1 MQMGR
6 NWLRHCLLAALSIG
20 SIPIAAA
27 SQSQLIVVHKG
38 GHANAFALSDHA
50 FKATAAACDDDSVV
64 FAFVVAPADGVN
76 AVSLH
81 RGTDTSRDI
90 NLELTL
96 TCSNIDGR
104 ASIPF
109 DGGGGN
115 AVRGTD
121 YTTTPGVASLPLSV
135 DGTGLSAGAT
145 VSVQVLDGSGSTD
158 DRSFNILRQAGSFEG
173 QGASGTPIV
182 GVVPGSSAP
191 IVVVTITGGT
201 PIDEA
206 AGLLD
211 GLDPAASQVAQA
223 VQDFCQPGFGG
234 GADQPGCAA
243 TRDASD
249 VVGDVNTPSAVRD
262 EASLVLEHNLLAISP
277 DETTALAFN
286 GRQLV
291 TNQESNLSQRLT
303 ALHSRTASGASLEGL
318 TLINDGIP
326 LSLGGLGDSFKADT
340 LKADDDD
347 TSDNQANEEK
357 RTLLGG
363 TRWGVWANGTLGRS
377 ERDREL
383 GNAGFDNSTYS
394 LTGGAD
400 YRFTNHFFLGAA
412 IGLSRLNS
420 TFGNDQGSLDAD
432 ARSLHVYSGYTADS
446 GLALDGSLSYTSS
459 DYDLKRVI
467 ELYQLTPDGLGFT
480 SLGRDIA
487 SSSPSVRQFTGSVGL
502 TYTIIRNVWTFAP
515 QAQLLYIRSDY
526 SAFSETG
533 PSAFN
538 LDYAKRSDNGTSF
551 SAGIYVDR
559 SFATT
564 LGAFRPYSRL
574 LYYADSGGSPDDLFA
589 SFVVP
594 NLDGSHTSLRLAMAK
609 PDSRYGTIELGMGY
623 SRPIGTRTVDFNIG
637 AMELF
642 DSNNLRRW
650 GVRLDARIP
659 F

>member
-6 NWLRHCLLAALSIG
+6 DLLRLCLAAGLTIG

-38 GHANAFALSDHA
+38 GHASAFALRNHA
-50 FKATAAACDDDSVV
+50 LKAAAATCDDDSVV
-64 FAFVVAPADGVN
+64 FAFVVTPADGVN
-76 AVSLH
+76 NVRLR
-81 RGTDTSRDI
+81 RGIDTSRDI

-121 YTTTPGVASLPLSV
+121 YTTTPGVASLPLSM

-145 VSVQVLDGSGSTD
+145 VSVQVLDGNGATD
-158 DRSFNILRQAGSFEG
+158 ERVFNILRQAGSFEG

-191 IVVVTITGGT
+191 IVVVTIVGGT
-201 PIDEA
+201 PIDQA
-206 AGLLD
+206 AGLLE
-211 GLDPAASQVAQA
+211 GLDPAASEVAQA
-223 VQDFCQPGFGG
+223 VEEFCRPGFGG

-249 VVGDVNTPSAVRD
+249 LIGDVNTPPAVRD
-262 EASLVLEHNLLAISP
+262 EAAIVLENNLRAISP

-291 TNQESNLSQRLT
+291 LNQESNLSQRLT
-303 ALHSRTASGASLEGL
+303 ELHSRTPPGSSLEGL
-318 TLINDGIP
+318 TLISNGVP
-326 LSLGGLGDSFKADT
+326 LSLSGLGDSFKADA
-340 LKADDDD
+340 LKADDND

-363 TRWGVWANGTLGRS
+363 TRWGVWVNGTLGRS
-377 ERDREL
+377 KRDREL

-394 LTGGAD
+394 LTSGVD

-412 IGLSRLNS
+412 LGLSRLNS
-420 TFGNDQGSLDAD
+420 TFSNDQGSLDAD
-432 ARSLHVYSGYTADS
+432 ARSLHVYTGYTGDS
-446 GLALDGSLSYTSS
+446 GLALDGSFSYTSS
-459 DYDLKRVI
+459 DYSLKRVI
-467 ELYQLTPDGLGFT
+467 ELYQLTPDGTGFT

-487 SSSPSVRQFTGSVGL
+487 SSDPSARQFTGSIGL

-515 QAQLLYIRSDY
+515 QAQLLYVRSRY

-538 LDYAKRSDNGTSF
+538 LDYAKRNDHGTSF

-574 LYYADSGGSPDDLFA
+574 LYYADGGGTPEDLFA
-589 SFVVP
+589 SFVAP
-594 NLDGSHTSLRLAMAK
+594 NIDGSHTTLRLAMAK

-637 AMELF
+637 AMELL

-650 GVRLDARIP
+650 GVRLDARVP